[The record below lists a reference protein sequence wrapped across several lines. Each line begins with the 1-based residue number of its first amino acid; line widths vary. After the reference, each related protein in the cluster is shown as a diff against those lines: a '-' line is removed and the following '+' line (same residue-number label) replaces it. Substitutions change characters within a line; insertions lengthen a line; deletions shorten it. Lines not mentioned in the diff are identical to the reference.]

1 MTNLLF
7 VAGFHF
13 ISPKV
18 NKIKKKYIYGI
29 FGHLLFTVDR
39 DKEEPFSVMKR
50 GKGQA
55 NEKLKNQNS
64 HIKNHEPRTSDC

>member
-7 VAGFHF
+7 VACFHF
-13 ISPKV
+13 ISPEV
-18 NKIKKKYIYGI
+18 NRIKYTYIYGN
-29 FGHLLFTVDR
+29 FCELLFTVDR

-50 GKGQA
+50 GKGRA
-55 NEKLKNQNS
+55 NEKLKNQDS